1 MMLLTLLFNKFSKAD
16 CIKLLLLYLINNLF
30 LLPNLL
36 DCCCSTKPINY
47 QRNKVVPNANGNV
60 LEIGIGSGLNLPFYE
75 KSKINNLYG
84 IDPSSELC
92 DMAKKKASDNEID
105 VNLLINV
112 AEEIELPKDSID
124 TVVMTYTLCTIPN
137 PPDALKEIKRVMKV
151 DAKMLFCE
159 HGTAPDKNIIKWQNR
174 INPIWGKLFGGCN
187 INRDIPSILKES
199 GFKINTLDQMY
210 LPSTPK
216 IVGYNYWGEATI

>member
-1 MMLLTLLFNKFSKAD
+1 M
-16 CIKLLLLYLINNLF
+16 IKKSYEKYV
-30 LLPNLL
+30 LPKLL

-47 QRNKVVPNANGNV
+47 QRNKVVPNASGNV

-92 DMAKKKASDNEID
+92 DMAKKAASDNEID
-105 VNLLINV
+105 VNLLING

-137 PPDALKEIKRVMKV
+137 PTDALKEIKRVMKV

-187 INRDIPSILKES
+187 INRDIPNILKES

-216 IVGYNYWGEATI
+216 IVGYNYWGEAIR